1 MPPTIAFAADP
12 PPNASLIATG
22 VRQDHLAEDTPDVDA
37 GLLQAQGFVGKVDQ
51 TALVSDR
58 AGRLRLLVGVG
69 QSDAI
74 DATTVRRAGAAL
86 ARASARHATA
96 ATTLLTVVPPAMGLM
111 GAEALAEGVALG
123 AYRYGHFKE
132 ADPAVDQLRAV
143 TIVGRGGQRAREAVA
158 RGVRTAEAVCLV
170 RDLVNTPGGTLTA
183 PVFAEQAVD
192 VALAAGLAVD
202 VMDRE
207 GIEAAGLGGLLGV
220 NRGSALPPVLL
231 RISYEPDKPRGHL
244 ALVGKGITFDSG
256 GLSLKTAEGMV
267 DMKSDMSGAAA
278 VLGAMT
284 LLPDVAPRL
293 RATAF
298 LPLTD
303 NMVGPDATRVGDVLS
318 IRNGKTVEVLNTD
331 AEGRLIL
338 ADGLSLASELAPD
351 AIVDLATLTG
361 ACMVALG
368 RRTAGLMG
376 NHEGWLDQV
385 RAAGDNSGEAV
396 WPLPM
401 PRELRKGLDSDIADL
416 RNIGKGRYGGALT
429 AAIFLEEFVGDGI
442 PWVHID
448 MAGPAFA
455 DEADGEVPK
464 GGTGYGVR
472 LLARLFAD
480 WKKPEPQPHSV
491 L

>member
-1 MPPTIAFAADP
+1 MPPTIVFAPDLPAD
-12 PPNASLIATG
+12 ADLIATG
-22 VRQDHLAEDTPDVDA
+22 VREDHLAEDTTDVDA
-37 GLLQAQGFVGKVDQ
+37 ELLHAQGFVGKVDQ
-51 TALVSDR
+51 TALVSDG
-58 AGRLRLLVGVG
+58 AGHLRLLVGVG
-69 QSDAI
+69 PSDAV
-74 DATTVRRAGAAL
+74 DACVVRRAGAAL
-86 ARASARHATA
+86 TRASARHVKA
-96 ATTLLTVVPPAMGLM
+96 ATTVLAVVPASLGAA

-123 AYRYGHFKE
+123 AYRYGQFKE
-132 ADPAVDQLRAV
+132 ADPAVDQLAEV
-143 TIVGRGGQRAREAVA
+143 TIVGRGGQRVRDAVA
-158 RGVRTAEAVCLV
+158 RGVRIAGAVCLA

-183 PVFAEQAVD
+183 PVFAEQAAD
-192 VALAAGLAVD
+192 VARAAGLSVD
-202 VMDRE
+202 VMDQ
-207 GIEAAGLGGLLGV
+207 GAIEAAGLGGLLGV
-220 NRGSALPPVLL
+220 NRGSALPPALL
-231 RISYEPDKPRGHL
+231 QISYEPDRPRGHL

-256 GLSLKTAEGMV
+256 GLSLKTADGMV

-284 LLPDVAPRL
+284 LLPEVAPRL

-303 NMVGPDATRVGDVLS
+303 NMVGPDATRVGDVLH

-351 AIVDLATLTG
+351 AIVDMATLTG
-361 ACMVALG
+361 ACMIALG

-376 NHEGWLDQV
+376 NHQGWLDQV
-385 RAAGDNSGEAV
+385 RAAGDNAGEAV

-429 AAIFLEEFVGDGI
+429 AAIFLEEFVGAGI
-442 PWVHID
+442 PWVHVD

-455 DEADGEVPK
+455 EEADGEVPK

-472 LLARLFAD
+472 MLARLFAD
-480 WKKPEPQPHSV
+480 WKKPEPAP
-491 L
+491 